1 MSGRDKWKH
10 GTPCHPFAVHIPEP
24 SWQLSFLIFF
34 FFLSRTE
41 VNAKAVNLCS
51 VLRARLLRDALF
63 LKAGLLL
70 TVFEEL
76 SSVCKAGWEPSL
88 THSATV

>member
-1 MSGRDKWKH
+1 METRNSM
-10 GTPCHPFAVHIPEP
+10 P
-24 SWQLSFLIFF
+24 SICCPYSRAFLATLLPDFF

-51 VLRARLLRDALF
+51 VLWARLLRDALF